1 MRGLLVQCAQLIMG
15 RRGADCELKRFGLN
29 IAGIAL
35 ADAANKR
42 KDPQSKKRKK
52 IAVVAVA
59 RKLAVLMHRLWVSG
73 EKYDPFYEANR
84 KKKASQ
90 VAA

>member
-15 RRGADCELKRFGLN
+15 RRGPDCELKRFGLN
-29 IAGIAL
+29 IAGVAL

-42 KDPQSKKRKK
+42 KDPQSKKRRK

-59 RKLAVLMHRLWVSG
+59 RKLAVLRHRLWVSG
-73 EKYDPFYEANR
+73 EKHDPFYEAESER
-84 KKKASQ
+84 RVK
-90 VAA
+90 